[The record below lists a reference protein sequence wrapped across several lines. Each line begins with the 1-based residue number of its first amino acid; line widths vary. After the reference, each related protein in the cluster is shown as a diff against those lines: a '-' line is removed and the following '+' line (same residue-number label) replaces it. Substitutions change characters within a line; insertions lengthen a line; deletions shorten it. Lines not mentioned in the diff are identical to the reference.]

1 MTIDNRSGCKVNMAL
16 LNDQL
21 SQLNQFYQDQCDLQ
35 SQLKN
40 GDDEFKRLLIQNYL
54 NQILS
59 NKPILFPEF
68 KKGKQLL
75 IDISINT
82 FIFFATNHF
91 NP

>member
-1 MTIDNRSGCKVNMAL
+1 MAL

>member
-1 MTIDNRSGCKVNMAL
+1 MAL
-16 LNDQL
+16 VNDQL

-82 FIFFATNHF
+82 FIFFAPNHF
-91 NP
+91 NS